1 MKIVYFQIGTTSD
14 PRVPPPQTEP
24 NPIPQISKS
33 SLLQA
38 LTPTSQFPQQL
49 SAMPEYTHHIAV
61 LGAGTIGLSMVA
73 LHLRRPDTRVTIFD
87 PRPDFNTQLRSHLPA
102 FLDPT
107 TPGLDG
113 SKDPITKLLSTS
125 RLATAPTLAAA
136 VETATIIQEQ
146 SPEKTDSKQALW
158 TEVARHA
165 DPSAHLWSS
174 SSGIL
179 PSAQAEKCPPR
190 VAERLLVAHPFNP
203 PHVMPL
209 VEIVPSPVT
218 RSERVDFVKTYFE
231 TTPGPSNIEPG
242 SSAAAAVS
250 SELEREEM
258 KSDPGQFVQHYR
270 PVILRKEIPG
280 FVGNRL
286 AFALLREASYL
297 VGEGVV
303 SARDL
308 DAIVTSSLGPR
319 WAGSG
324 PFESYHAGGGEGGI
338 GGFLQKLAPTVQ
350 DVWSQL
356 GQIDILTEG
365 ERQQAGVDE
374 NVSEK
379 EKWRAEVVRQT
390 EEAYGPS
397 TSAEMRAKK
406 EAMLRNIL
414 ALQKDC

>member
-1 MKIVYFQIGTTSD
+1 
-14 PRVPPPQTEP
+14 
-24 NPIPQISKS
+24 
-33 SLLQA
+33 
-38 LTPTSQFPQQL
+38 
-49 SAMPEYTHHIAV
+49 MPEYTHHIAI

-73 LHLRRPDTRVTIFD
+73 MHLRRPDTRVTIYD
-87 PRPDFNTQLRSHLPA
+87 PRPDFDSQLRSQLPA

-107 TPGLDG
+107 TTTGVDG
-113 SKDPITKLLSTS
+113 SEDPITHLISTS
-125 RLATAPTLAAA
+125 RLVIAPTLAAA
-136 VETATIIQEQ
+136 VEKATIIQEQ

-158 TEVARHA
+158 TEVAQYA
-165 DPSAHLWSS
+165 AANAHLWSS

-179 PSAQAEKCPPR
+179 PSAQAEKCPAE

-203 PHVMPL
+203 PHIMPL

-218 RSERVDFVKTYFE
+218 RSERVDFVRTYFE
-231 TTPGPSNIEPG
+231 NTPGPSKTLPG
-242 SSAAAAVS
+242 SSSAAAAAAVS

-258 KSDPGQFVQHYR
+258 KGDTGQFVQHYR

-308 DAIVTSSLGPR
+308 DSIVTSSLGPR

-324 PFESYHAGGGEGGI
+324 IFESYHAGGGEGGI
-338 GGFLQKLAPTVQ
+338 GAFLQKLAPTVQ
-350 DVWSQL
+350 GVWGQL
-356 GQIDILTEG
+356 GQVDILTEA
-365 ERQQAGVDE
+365 ERQQAGVDG
-374 NVSEK
+374 NVLEK
-379 EKWRAEVVRQT
+379 EKEKLKWRAEVVRQT

-397 TSAEMRAKK
+397 TTAETRAKK
-406 EAMLRNIL
+406 EAMLRNVL
-414 ALQKDC
+414 ALQKEQC